1 VICDY
6 KPLFLKDIY
15 DKSQNKNG
23 ILSRTSYIPIKISAK
38 VPEPIKTVGI
48 IGGVVAGACAVGAG
62 ISYLCTPSNEKV
74 IIKAQNA
81 KSDTQ
86 LFHGA
91 IIRQFESK
99 KYMMSEADLIAL
111 AESYMYGSLNIGE
124 LRDAC
129 NELSRVRED
138 LDDRMYRL
146 ERKGKDYGADYR
158 SMDRLVGDLISLE
171 SSLGKI
177 VDYLERH
184 ENYFRLFVAETE
196 IRQQYGSVID
206 IMDLYGSKPLALAQ
220 HLREYIALQSVT
232 QRDLYPT
239 ISYVEKLD
247 TQMSR
252 LDTALLG
259 WQRTYK
265 YALLTQANTL
275 YSKLS
280 QIRSTLL
287 ADDRY
292 VSEVQERERAR
303 REEERL
309 RIERERIA
317 AEQRKAEAAA
327 EQARQLRRQNDMLHE
342 QNEILRRQTHQ
353 SNRSSD
359 YDRYGYS
366 RAPNAPLYH

>member
-1 VICDY
+1 MINH
-6 KPLFLKDIY
+6 KTKTAFLAALLI
-15 DKSQNKNG
+15 S
-23 ILSRTSYIPIKISAK
+23 PIKISAK

-91 IIRQFESK
+91 IIRQFESR

-158 SMDRLVGDLISLE
+158 SMDRLVGDLISLV

-184 ENYFRLFVAETE
+184 ENYFRLFVAEAE